1 MSRFE
6 FRFAPV
12 YLAAGLPFGVTPA
25 TAHVEADEGE
35 LRVRFGLWW
44 LHTPLTNIAGTE
56 VTGPFG
62 LLRTLG
68 PAHLSLADN
77 GITFATN
84 GDRGLC
90 IRLHDP
96 VPAIEP
102 LGRLRHPG
110 LTVTVADVDALA
122 AALAARAA

>member
-1 MSRFE
+1 M
-6 FRFAPV
+6 
-12 YLAAGLPFGVTPA
+12 
-25 TAHVEADEGE
+25 
-35 LRVRFGLWW
+35 RFGLWW

-96 VPAIEP
+96 VRPSNRSGASAIPASP
-102 LGRLRHPG
+102 SPSP
-110 LTVTVADVDALA
+110 TSTP
-122 AALAARAA
+122 